1 MSDPNFLEQALNLA
15 ENVGIDTSSIIDGV
29 ADKLPGGDLAA
40 GLLKSTLGLNNQ
52 GDDSEDGET
61 ASDSSEQDA

>member
-40 GLLKSTLGLNNQ
+40 GLLKSSLGI
-52 GDDSEDGET
+52 DDSEDGET
-61 ASDSSEQDA
+61 ESDSSEQDA

>member
-52 GDDSEDGET
+52 EDDSEDGET

>member
-15 ENVGIDTSSIIDGV
+15 ENAGIDTSSIIDGV

>member
-15 ENVGIDTSSIIDGV
+15 ENVGIDTSSLIDGV

-40 GLLKSTLGLNNQ
+40 GLLKSSLGIDQ